1 MQDGI
6 RNQTGRELDGGKEE
20 VGLREIRRTWERG
33 SHAHGRRCRVKGWVI
48 RAAAKVRKGEEH
60 IRIGAQTKGTHEAE
74 MLGWC

>member
-48 RAAAKVRKGEEH
+48 RAAWNGLVSRRDLPST
-60 IRIGAQTKGTHEAE
+60 RIHQQAE
-74 MLGWC
+74 M